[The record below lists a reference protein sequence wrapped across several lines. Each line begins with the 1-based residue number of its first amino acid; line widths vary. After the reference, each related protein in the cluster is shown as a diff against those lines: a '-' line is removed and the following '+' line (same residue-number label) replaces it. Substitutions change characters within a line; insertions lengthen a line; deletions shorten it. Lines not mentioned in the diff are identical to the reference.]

1 LGYGEINLFCLT
13 VTYPNSEGSHFDQD
27 YYVEKHL
34 ALCAE
39 LFAAHGF
46 RGSVV
51 KFGQGK
57 SPGQAGL
64 NHASV
69 DLLFDSQEQMQAG
82 LAAGGKQ
89 IVADVANYTNIKPQM
104 SFAEVLLALDCSP
117 SKPGSVSS

>member
-1 LGYGEINLFCLT
+1 MFCLT
-13 VTYPNSEGSHFDQD
+13 VIYPNSEGSHFDQD

-34 ALCAE
+34 ALCAD

-51 KFGQGK
+51 KLSQGK
-57 SPGQAGL
+57 SPGQDGL

-69 DLLFDSQEQMQAG
+69 DLLFDSREQMQAG

-89 IVADVANYTNIKPQM
+89 IAADVANYTNIKPQM
-104 SFAEVLLALDCSP
+104 SFAEVRVALDCSL
-117 SKPGSVSS
+117 SKSATVNI

>member
-1 LGYGEINLFCLT
+1 MFCVT
-13 VTYPNSEGSHFDQD
+13 VTYPNSEGSHFDRV

-89 IVADVANYTNIKPQM
+89 IASDVANYTNVKPQM
-104 SFAEVLLALDCSP
+104 SFAEVLVALDGSP
-117 SKPGSVSS
+117 SKPGSVNLRLDRPL